1 MAKAFDQAAVIPV
14 RDGLVGMI
22 TSSTGKRWV
31 VPKGQIDPGHTARE
45 AASIE
50 AWEEAGWLGL
60 LDDEPIGNYTYRKD
74 GRDRCVLVFVMT
86 VTDEKDH
93 WPESAFR
100 CREWL
105 TVGDAVARIEEPGLQ
120 EIVTRL
126 GVGTAAA
133 RTGG

>member
-14 RDGLVGMI
+14 KDGLVGMI

-105 TVGDAVARIEEPGLQ
+105 TVEDAVARIEEPGLQ
-120 EIVTRL
+120 EIVRSLPLAVTSRP
-126 GVGTAAA
+126 
-133 RTGG
+133 

>member
-1 MAKAFDQAAVIPV
+1 MEKAFDQAAVIPV
-14 RDGLVGMI
+14 KDGLVGMI

-60 LDDEPIGNYTYRKD
+60 LDDQPIGNYTYRKD
-74 GRDRCVLVFVMT
+74 GRDRYVLVFLMA

-120 EIVTRL
+120 EIVRGLPL
-126 GVGTAAA
+126 GVTS
-133 RTGG
+133 RP

>member
-14 RDGLVGMI
+14 KDGLVGMI

-50 AWEEAGWLGL
+50 SWEEAGWLGL

-74 GRDRCVLVFVMT
+74 GRDRSVLVYLMT

-120 EIVTRL
+120 EIVRSLPLAVTSRP
-126 GVGTAAA
+126 
-133 RTGG
+133 

>member
-14 RDGLVGMI
+14 KDGLVGMI

-60 LDDEPIGNYTYRKD
+60 LDDEPVGNYTYRKD
-74 GRDRCVLVFVMT
+74 GRDRYVLVFLMT

-105 TVGDAVARIEEPGLQ
+105 TVEDAVARIEEPGLQ
-120 EIVTRL
+120 EIVR
-126 GVGTAAA
+126 GVPLAVTS
-133 RTGG
+133 RP

>member
-14 RDGLVGMI
+14 KDGLVGMI

-60 LDDEPIGNYTYRKD
+60 LDAEPIGNYTYRKD
-74 GRDRCVLVFVMT
+74 GRDRNVLVFVMT

-93 WPESAFR
+93 WPESAYR

-105 TVGDAVARIEEPGLQ
+105 TVEDAVARIEEPGLQ
-120 EIVTRL
+120 EIVLALPVAVTSRP
-126 GVGTAAA
+126 
-133 RTGG
+133 

>member
-14 RDGLVGMI
+14 KDGLVGMI

-60 LDDEPIGNYTYRKD
+60 LDDAPVGDYTYRKD
-74 GRDRCVLVFVMT
+74 GRDRYVLVFVMT

-105 TVGDAVARIEEPGLQ
+105 TVEDAVARIEEPGLRQ
-120 EIVTRL
+120 IVLALPLAVTSRP
-126 GVGTAAA
+126 
-133 RTGG
+133 

>member
-14 RDGLVGMI
+14 KDGLVGMI

-60 LDDEPIGNYTYRKD
+60 LDNEPIGNYTYRKD

-105 TVGDAVARIEEPGLQ
+105 TVEDAVVRIEEPGLRQ
-120 EIVTRL
+120 IVLALPLAVTSRP
-126 GVGTAAA
+126 
-133 RTGG
+133 

>member
-60 LDDEPIGNYTYRKD
+60 LDDEPVGNYTYRKD
-74 GRDRCVLVFVMT
+74 GRDRYVLVFLMT

-105 TVGDAVARIEEPGLQ
+105 TVEDAVARIEEPGLQ
-120 EIVTRL
+120 EIVR
-126 GVGTAAA
+126 GVPLAVTS
-133 RTGG
+133 RP

>member
-14 RDGLVGMI
+14 KDGLVGMI

-60 LDDEPIGNYTYRKD
+60 LDDAPVGDYTYRKD

-105 TVGDAVARIEEPGLQ
+105 TVEDAVARIEEPGLRQ
-120 EIVTRL
+120 IVLALPLAVTSRP
-126 GVGTAAA
+126 
-133 RTGG
+133 

>member
-14 RDGLVGMI
+14 KDGLVGMI

-60 LDDEPIGNYTYRKD
+60 LDDAPVGDYTYRKD

-86 VTDEKDH
+86 VTDERDH

-105 TVGDAVARIEEPGLQ
+105 TVEDAVARIEEPGLRQ
-120 EIVTRL
+120 IVLALPLAVTSRP
-126 GVGTAAA
+126 
-133 RTGG
+133 